1 MHALIEI
8 YHNLTDP
15 VWIENHYGLYLVL
28 FIIFAETGLFVGF
41 FLPGDSLL
49 FVSGMMISGAHAPFE
64 NSFMN
69 LLYWIVLLTIG
80 GVLGNIVGYWFGNKS
95 GHMLMKRPDS
105 FLFKKKHLMQAHD
118 FYEKKGGIAILLARF
133 LPIVRTFA
141 PIVAGIVQMDKKKF
155 YCQSCDYGCDNNS
168 TYNKHLKSQVHA
180 RGGQKKIYKC
190 EYCDYSTKISV
201 WNCKMH
207 TLAKHASKEVKAQ
220 QKYYCVL
227 CDVVFFCK
235 AYQDKHNAGRN
246 HNVKVK
252 VQESL
257 KNLPK

>member
-1 MHALIEI
+1 MHALIDI

-15 VWIENHYGLYLVL
+15 IWIENHYGLYLVL

-69 LLYWIVLLTIG
+69 LLYWIVLLSVG

-141 PIVAGIVQMDKKKF
+141 PIVGGMVDMNYKKF
-155 YCQSCDYGCDNNS
+155 IM
-168 TYNKHLKSQVHA
+168 YNII
-180 RGGQKKIYKC
+180 G
-190 EYCDYSTKISV
+190 
-201 WNCKMH
+201 
-207 TLAKHASKEVKAQ
+207 
-220 QKYYCVL
+220 CVL
-227 CDVVFFCK
+227 WVSSMTAIGYILGENKWVKEKLDIIVILTIVITTAPVLIKMIFGKNK
-235 AYQDKHNAGRN
+235 AAAN
-246 HNVKVK
+246 
-252 VQESL
+252 
-257 KNLPK
+257 P

>member
-1 MHALIEI
+1 MHALIDI

-15 VWIENHYGLYLVL
+15 IWIENHYGLYLVL

-64 NSFMN
+64 NSFLN
-69 LLYWIVLLTIG
+69 LIYWIVLLTVG
-80 GVLGNIVGYWFGNKS
+80 GVLGNVVGYWFGNKS

-141 PIVAGIVQMDKKKF
+141 PIVAGMVDMNYKKF
-155 YCQSCDYGCDNNS
+155 IM
-168 TYNKHLKSQVHA
+168 YNII
-180 RGGQKKIYKC
+180 G
-190 EYCDYSTKISV
+190 
-201 WNCKMH
+201 
-207 TLAKHASKEVKAQ
+207 
-220 QKYYCVL
+220 CVL
-227 CDVVFFCK
+227 WVSSMTAIGYILGENKWVKEKLDIIVILTIVITTAPVLIKMIFGKNK
-235 AYQDKHNAGRN
+235 AAAN
-246 HNVKVK
+246 
-252 VQESL
+252 
-257 KNLPK
+257 P